1 MTDKPTRCID
11 PVLKRCDECEWGCVC
26 EAEYVEINGRLHWSS
41 IGFECILGYN
51 KGRPEDE
58 PTEKE
63 LEEFRNS
70 KDFRNWMLL

>member
-1 MTDKPTRCID
+1 MTDKPIRCID

-26 EAEYVEINGRLHWSS
+26 EAEYVEINGRLRWST

-51 KGRPEDE
+51 LGRPEDE

-70 KDFRNWMLL
+70 KDFRNWML